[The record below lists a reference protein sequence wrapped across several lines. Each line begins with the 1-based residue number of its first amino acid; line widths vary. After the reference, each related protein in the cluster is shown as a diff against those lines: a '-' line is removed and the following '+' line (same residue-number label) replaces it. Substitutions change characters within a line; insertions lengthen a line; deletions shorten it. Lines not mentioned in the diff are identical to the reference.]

1 MIIVLVGVAGSG
13 KTTVGS
19 MLADAMGCPFLDG
32 DALHSSEN
40 IAKMSRGIPL
50 TDADRGP
57 WLSAIHSRIV
67 RAFERGEDLVVG
79 CSALKRQYRRTLSEG
94 VPITWVYLKG
104 SPSLIRSRLRKRPGH
119 FMKAGMLASQFE
131 ALEAPDSALIVDV
144 SVPPRVVVKHIL
156 SQLSTDHADLAG
168 PGRRRTRR

>member
-1 MIIVLVGVAGSG
+1 MIVVLMGVAGSG

-32 DALHSSEN
+32 DSLHSWEN
-40 IAKMSRGIPL
+40 IAKMSRDIPL

-57 WLSAIHSRIV
+57 WLSAIHSRIL

-79 CSALKRQYRRTLSEG
+79 CSALKRQYRRTLGEG

-104 SPSLIRSRLRKRPGH
+104 SPSLIRSRLRKRPEH
-119 FMKAGMLASQFE
+119 YMKVDMLASQFE
-131 ALEAPDSALIVDV
+131 DLEVPDDALVVDV
-144 SVPPRVVVKHIL
+144 SMSPSVIVKQIL
-156 SQLSTDHADLAG
+156 SHLFTDPGSLANR
-168 PGRRRTRR
+168 PAE